1 MAQLNEGKKVMYCVN
16 IKYYGIVQGIGF
28 RAHIKRKAMDYSL
41 TGWVKNLPDGSV
53 EAIFCGDERS
63 IGIVINY
70 SLRIPGS
77 RIERYEKKAIAEC
90 DFYDF
95 VIR

>member
-1 MAQLNEGKKVMYCVN
+1 MDQLKEIMCCVN
-16 IKYYGIVQGIGF
+16 VKYYGLVQGIGF
-28 RAHIKRKAMDYSL
+28 RAHIKRKALDYAL

-70 SLRIPGS
+70 SLKIPGS
-77 RIERYEKKAIAEC
+77 RIERYEKIPITVR
-90 DFYDF
+90 DFYGF